1 MAATVAVIQTDP
13 SLLACQ
19 LRRLDPHVAL
29 SEAGRPHDAYGFG
42 YYSSGGVLLGKRP
55 SGAPALLSLF
65 GLTGA
70 IHSEA
75 IVAHAR
81 HATVGA
87 QKDENTHPFRYRR
100 WLFAQDGTVEGFAQV
115 RPRLLASLP
124 DHLQRQVEGE
134 TDAEHVF
141 VTFLDLL
148 RKDGHSLEDYDLEP
162 AAAAQA
168 LARTVR
174 QVDAW
179 CRDAGV
185 QRASAL
191 SLLATN
197 GRILVAV
204 RRGQPLHYALLEG
217 IVPCALH
224 EIDAS
229 TPESDPRLR
238 AHRVVKAVC
247 LASRLAQQNGFI
259 EVPEGSAVAVSRG
272 LQVSVSSLAAAAGGS

>member
-1 MAATVAVIQTDP
+1 MAAAVAVIQTDP

-19 LRRLDPHVAL
+19 LRRLDPHVSL
-29 SEAGRPHDAYGFG
+29 SEPGRAPDAYGFG
-42 YYSSGGVLLGKRP
+42 YYSSGGVLIGKRP
-55 SGAPALLSLF
+55 SGAPSLLRLS

-75 IVAHAR
+75 LVAHAR
-81 HATVGA
+81 YATVGGL
-87 QKDENTHPFRYRR
+87 KDENTHPFRYRR

-115 RPRLLASLP
+115 RPLLLAAVP
-124 DHLQRQVEGE
+124 DHLRRHVEGE

-141 VTFLDLL
+141 VAFLDLL
-148 RKDGHSLEDYDLEP
+148 KKAGHELDDYDLEP

-179 CRDAGV
+179 CREAGV
-185 QRASAL
+185 QRTSAL
-191 SLLATN
+191 TLLATN

-204 RRGQPLHYALLEG
+204 RRGRPLHYALLEG

-224 EIDAS
+224 DIDAA

-247 LASRLAQQNGFI
+247 MASQLQQQNGFI
-259 EVPEGSAVAVSRG
+259 EVPEGSAVAVSRA
-272 LQVSVSSLAAAAGGS
+272 LQVTVSPLGAAAGA

>member
-1 MAATVAVIQTDP
+1 
-13 SLLACQ
+13 
-19 LRRLDPHVAL
+19 
-29 SEAGRPHDAYGFG
+29 
-42 YYSSGGVLLGKRP
+42 VLLGKRP
-55 SGAPALLSLF
+55 NGAPVPLSLF

-81 HATVGA
+81 YATVGT

-115 RPRLLASLP
+115 RPLLLAAVP
-124 DHLQRQVEGE
+124 DHLRRQVEGE

-141 VTFLDLL
+141 VAFLALL
-148 RKDGHSLEDYDLEP
+148 RKAGHSIDDYDLDA

-174 QVDAW
+174 QLDAW
-179 CRDAGV
+179 CREAGV
-185 QRASAL
+185 QRSSAL

-197 GRILVAV
+197 GRILVAA

-217 IVPCALH
+217 IVPCPLH

-247 LASRLAQQNGFI
+247 IASRLTQQNGFI
-259 EVPEGSAVAVSRG
+259 EVPEASVVAVSRG
-272 LQVSVSSLAAAAGGS
+272 LQVQVSSMAAAAGA